1 MEKLAVCLSLFVF
14 WGFLLLFRNL
24 LMYKHSQKACD
35 LVYQSNLKKIDNNEE
50 FDSSVEWKP
59 VNTFLDEWVGLL
71 FDLTK
76 WNFKDFFP
84 KIYLDIQ

>member
-1 MEKLAVCLSLFVF
+1 MEKLVVCLSLFVF

-24 LMYKHSQKACD
+24 LLYKHSQKACY

-59 VNTFLDEWVGLL
+59 VDTFIDEWGVLL

>member
-1 MEKLAVCLSLFVF
+1 MEKLVVCLSLFVF

-24 LMYKHSQKACD
+24 LMYKHSQKACY

-59 VNTFLDEWVGLL
+59 VDTFIDEWGVLL

-84 KIYLDIQ
+84 KISLDM